1 MPRRTEDCLTWV
13 QRYVCLQRLDR
24 VLEIGCG
31 PGKLASMIMPR
42 LGEGSYTGIDPS
54 AHAIEAAARSNLA
67 GMATGRMAFHATDL
81 ENAPLPAAS
90 FDKVIAVNVD
100 RLWVRAGPEF
110 GIVRSLMAPAAVLY
124 LVYQLAP
131 THDSAGL
138 VSRLI
143 PHLHE
148 HRLSISAICSRQTV
162 PKPTLCV
169 EIRGAN
175 GEMAPFRPVRRS

>member
-13 QRYVCLQRLDR
+13 QRYVRLQRLDR

-169 EIRGAN
+169 EIRGAS
-175 GEMAPFRPVRRS
+175 GEPGPLRPALSS